1 MQRELP
7 FVEEESMKERILVI
21 LSLLLIALPMATLII
36 PARASLNGFSWLNPA
51 YIGEDPSLSTSTD
64 IIGYV
69 EGTNWNFTMT
79 WTNTDWTVDAI
90 NITTVRVWFDWNKN
104 YTHRFETPIQLKY
117 GETRTFNIYNTT
129 ASTEEAPEQW
139 QHTYYIYLDQANN
152 TVSPYKELAGIYV
165 YSGSYFMVLSQDHSA
180 CLSLWAKYDLIFDG
194 YYPMS
199 YNITKAQVQFL
210 QAYLEF
216 AQGESLLEA
225 KYYTDAK
232 THFTACDTNYVNGIS
247 TWDTRGTAK
256 EDADLAYKNALAD
269 NAKKSG
275 DAAINNSYGW
285 IFFGLGWTLIGL
297 GLIIYA
303 MKRPKT
309 PQPPQA

>member
-1 MQRELP
+1 M
-7 FVEEESMKERILVI
+7 FVEEKSMKRRILVI
-21 LSLLLIALPMATLII
+21 LSLLLIALPMATLIA

-51 YIGEDPSLSTSTD
+51 YIGEDPSLSTSAD

-104 YTHRFETPIQLKY
+104 YTHRFGAPIQLKY
-117 GETRTFNIYNTT
+117 GETRTFKIYNTT
-129 ASTEEAPEQW
+129 ASTTEAPEQW
-139 QHTYYIYLDQANN
+139 PHTYYIYLDQANN
-152 TVSPYKELAGIYV
+152 TVAPYKELAGIYV
-165 YSGSYFMVLSQDHSA
+165 YSDSYFMVLSQDHVT
-180 CLSLWAKYDLIFDG
+180 CLSLWAKYHTIFG
-194 YYPMS
+194 SYYSMPF
-199 YNITKAQVQFL
+199 NITKAQVLFL
-210 QAYLEF
+210 QAYTEF
-216 AQGESLLEA
+216 TQGESFFE
-225 KYYTDAK
+225 KKDYINAK
-232 THFTACDTNYVNGIS
+232 THFTACDTNYINAIS
-247 TWDTRGTAK
+247 TWDTRGTSM